1 MTEQDALEKTT
12 THAYRYKMDAARAL
26 HKALGL
32 EGRRIKRIVLV
43 FDVNEAV
50 TATIT
55 EYVQYERHV
64 ELCEVLTSMGPWLH
78 DITGAE
84 DVMRQYEKP

>member
-1 MTEQDALEKTT
+1 MIDQEQTTTT
-12 THAYRYKMDAARAL
+12 THAYTYKREAALAL

-43 FDVNEAV
+43 FDVDEPV

-55 EYVQYERHV
+55 EYAQHERH
-64 ELCEVLTSMGPWLH
+64 EAFCKVLTSMGPWLH

-84 DVMRQYEKP
+84 DYMRQYEKP